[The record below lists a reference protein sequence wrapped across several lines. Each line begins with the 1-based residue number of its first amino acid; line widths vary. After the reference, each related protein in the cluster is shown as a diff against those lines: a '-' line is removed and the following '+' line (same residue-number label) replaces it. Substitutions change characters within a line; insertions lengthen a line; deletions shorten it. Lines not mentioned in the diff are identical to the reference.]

1 MKVEHQSFVVNSKLP
16 ETKYYTTL
24 QYQEFVDEDECS
36 RVSKDSDKVFAK
48 SIPERLPKD
57 NGSKIPQTKY
67 YVRGTNGKNLFV
79 PFPKYSV
86 SDNKSS
92 FVDKVCKGDQRFLE
106 VTKSVFDKYI
116 NFLKTENR
124 QYFNAAQKEIM

>member
-67 YVRGTNGKNLFV
+67 YVRGTNGKNLFD